1 MPANVVKTERDERLW
16 AAAKEQAEAE
26 GHRGNWSYVMG
37 IFKRMKGKGKKPI
50 RTPAKKRKAPKKS
63 RKTR

>member
-1 MPANVVKTERDERLW
+1 MPANVVKTEKDERLW

-26 GHRGNWSYVMG
+26 GDKGNWRRVMS
-37 IFKRMKGKGKKPI
+37 IFKRMQGKGKKPI
-50 RTPAKKRKAPKKS
+50 RTPAKKRKK